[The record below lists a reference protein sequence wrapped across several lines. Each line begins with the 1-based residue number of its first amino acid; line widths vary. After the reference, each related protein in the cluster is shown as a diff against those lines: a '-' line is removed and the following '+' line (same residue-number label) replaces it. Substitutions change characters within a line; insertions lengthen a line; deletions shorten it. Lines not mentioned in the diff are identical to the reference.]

1 MAIEAV
7 LFDCDGVLVD
17 SEVVGLD
24 DSAAFLAT
32 LGFSWS
38 PRDLILKFTGMRDDL
53 FRAELLEGYADILGR
68 APSAEEAQ
76 ALYEGL
82 MAARR
87 ANLHQMQSV
96 EGAVATVQLVAE
108 LGIPRAV
115 ASSSRQEH
123 LDSKI
128 ERYGFAH
135 HVAPHVYSAELCDH
149 GKPAPDIFLYAAE
162 RLGIAPEKCLVIED
176 SRFGVEAGLAA
187 GMEVWG
193 FTGGGHCFDNHG
205 ETLQFFGASRVYAT
219 HFALQQE
226 LIHVTQEH
234 L

>member
-123 LDSKI
+123 LDPVF
-128 ERYGFAH
+128 EEYRPLFNRR
-135 HVAPHVYSAELCDH
+135 PHVLDHRLQYCLSEL
-149 GKPAPDIFLYAAE
+149 
-162 RLGIAPEKCLVIED
+162 R
-176 SRFGVEAGLAA
+176 
-187 GMEVWG
+187 
-193 FTGGGHCFDNHG
+193 
-205 ETLQFFGASRVYAT
+205 
-219 HFALQQE
+219 
-226 LIHVTQEH
+226 
-234 L
+234 